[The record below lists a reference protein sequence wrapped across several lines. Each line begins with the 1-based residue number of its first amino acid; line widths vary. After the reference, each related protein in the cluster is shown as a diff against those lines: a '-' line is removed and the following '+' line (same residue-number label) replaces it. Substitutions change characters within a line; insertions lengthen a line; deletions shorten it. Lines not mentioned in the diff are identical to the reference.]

1 MALLV
6 ALLAACDS
14 DSPQERVVV
23 DFSGPTMAQEAP
35 PLADDLPVLRA
46 AVGAMISPK
55 ETYSLYHELFQYLS
69 ERVGRQLVFVQRK
82 TYEEV
87 NALFGSRELDVGFVC
102 SGPYASGGEEH
113 DFELLATPEV
123 DGSHFY
129 RSYLIVGKDSPFRS
143 LEDLQ
148 GRSFAFTD
156 PDSNTG
162 YTVPLYWLHQEGL
175 SAKEFF
181 SSTMFTYSHDN
192 SILAVARGLVD
203 GACVDSLIWEYL
215 AATTPE
221 ITDKTRIIRISDPFG
236 IPPIVASRHLD
247 PSVRQELRDA
257 LLQMHLA
264 PQGQEILRKLMI
276 ERFILPE
283 DAWYDSIREMMESLP

>member
-1 MALLV
+1 MTLLV

-14 DSPQERVVV
+14 GSPQERVVV
-23 DFSGPTMAQEAP
+23 DFSGPTLAREAP

-87 NALFGSRELDVGFVC
+87 NTLFGSRELDVGFVC
-102 SGPYASGGEEH
+102 SGPYASGGEVH

-156 PDSNTG
+156 PHSNTG
-162 YTVPLYWLHQEGL
+162 YTVPLYWLHQEGR
-175 SAKEFF
+175 SIKEYF
-181 SSTMFTYSHDN
+181 SGTMFTYSHDN

-215 AATTPE
+215 AATSPE

-236 IPPIVASRHLD
+236 IPPLVASRHLD
-247 PSVRQELRDA
+247 PLVRQELRDA
-257 LLQMHLA
+257 LLEMHLD

>member
-1 MALLV
+1 M
-6 ALLAACDS
+6 
-14 DSPQERVVV
+14 VV
-23 DFSGPTMAQEAP
+23 DFSGPTLPQETP
-35 PLADDLPVLRA
+35 PQADDLPVLRA

-55 ETYSLYHELFQYLS
+55 ETYALYHELFQFLS
-69 ERVGRQLVFVQRK
+69 ERAGRRLVFVQRK

-102 SGPYASGGEEH
+102 SGPYASGGVAY

-129 RSYLIVGKDSPFRS
+129 RSYLIVGRESPFHS
-143 LEDLQ
+143 LEDLY

-156 PDSNTG
+156 PHSNTG
-162 YTVPLYWLHQEGL
+162 YTVPLYWLQQQGC
-175 SAKEFF
+175 SIKECF

-215 AATTPE
+215 AVTNPE
-221 ITDKTRIIRISDPFG
+221 ITDKTRIIKVSEPFG
-236 IPPIVASRHLD
+236 IPPIVASKHL
-247 PSVRQELRDA
+247 PQEIRQELRNT
-257 LLQMHLA
+257 LLEMHHT
-264 PQGQEILRKLMI
+264 PQGQYILKKLMI
-276 ERFILPE
+276 ERFIPPE
-283 DAWYDSIREMMESLP
+283 DSWYNSIRNMVESLDKDKVLDAVSKP